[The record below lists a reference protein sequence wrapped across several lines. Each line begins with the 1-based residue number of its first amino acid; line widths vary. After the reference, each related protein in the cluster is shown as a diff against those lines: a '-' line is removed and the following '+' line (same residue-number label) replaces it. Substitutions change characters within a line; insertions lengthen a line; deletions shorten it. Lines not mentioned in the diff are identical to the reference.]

1 MANSIKNGESAML
14 LDPWLQVNVGDD
26 SIVQQKY
33 KGIYAVIQKV
43 DGYWNASLSTNIGTV
58 TFSTR
63 NVFNSLDDAKNWC
76 NANVILAYDIKDPVA
91 DKAFEAYQ
99 LAMVQYG
106 IDLVSFNRDMDAY
119 SSKMSLWVQQNREWL
134 SSKYPAPVRPGPQP
148 VKPISPAVD
157 PGPMPVQ
164 PSAPKRPVDPRDM
177 SPVRP
182 PLRPLPPRGQ

>member
-1 MANSIKNGESAML
+1 ML
-14 LDPWLQVNVGDD
+14 LDPWVQVSLGDD
-26 SIVQQKY
+26 SVVPQKY
-33 KGIYAVIQKV
+33 KGICAVIQKV
-43 DGYWNASLSTNIGTV
+43 DDKWIASLSTIIGTV

-76 NANVILAYDIKDPVA
+76 SANVILAYDIKDPVV
-91 DKAFEAYQ
+91 DKAYEAYQ

-119 SSKMSLWVQQNREWL
+119 SSKMSLWVQQNREWV

>member
-1 MANSIKNGESAML
+1 VANSIKNGESAML

-43 DGYWNASLSTNIGTV
+43 AGYWNASLSTNIGTV